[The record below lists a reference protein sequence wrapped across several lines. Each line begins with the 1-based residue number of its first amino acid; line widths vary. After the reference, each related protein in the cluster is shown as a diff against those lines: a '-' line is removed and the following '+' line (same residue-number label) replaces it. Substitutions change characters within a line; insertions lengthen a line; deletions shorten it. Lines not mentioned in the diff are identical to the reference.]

1 MAFSCV
7 LGRKYECDGC
17 MCCQDECTEPEWDY
31 RKSFNDEVD
40 ELCESISDNLKALRD
55 LVEEYQHKDSDGL
68 TDDIRIVEKH
78 LKEMESALSWIY

>member
-1 MAFSCV
+1 MIMSIQE
-7 LGRKYECDGC
+7 L
-17 MCCQDECTEPEWDY
+17 
-31 RKSFNDEVD
+31 EVD
-40 ELCESISDNLKALRD
+40 KLCESISDNLKALRD